1 MITFQITVEEKR
13 VHQAER
19 FAEALKIYQFG
30 ECPEILAPNLIL
42 KSSNVILQFM
52 DTAGKVFLFLFFFF
66 PSKWYDHG
74 KSIFFEKL

>member
-1 MITFQITVEEKR
+1 MEEKR

-19 FAEALKIYQFG
+19 FAEALKVYQFG

-52 DTAGKVFLFLFFFF
+52 DSAGKAFCFVL
-66 PSKWYDHG
+66 
-74 KSIFFEKL
+74 

>member
-1 MITFQITVEEKR
+1 MEEKR

-52 DTAGKVFLFLFFFF
+52 DTAGKVFLFFFFF

>member
-1 MITFQITVEEKR
+1 MEEKR

-19 FAEALKIYQFG
+19 FAEALKVYQFG

-52 DTAGKVFLFLFFFF
+52 DSAGKAFCFVLWF
-66 PSKWYDHG
+66 S
-74 KSIFFEKL
+74 SMTMVSTFFEKL